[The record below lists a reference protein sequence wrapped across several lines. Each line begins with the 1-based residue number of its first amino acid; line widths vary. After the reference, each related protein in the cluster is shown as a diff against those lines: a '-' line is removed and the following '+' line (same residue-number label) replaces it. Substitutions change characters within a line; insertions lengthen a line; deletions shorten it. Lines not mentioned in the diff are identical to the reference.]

1 MEHANILIVEDEA
14 IVAEDLRMTV
24 TDLGYTVVGR
34 GSSADEAVAK
44 ALEVKPDLILMDI
57 VLKGDKT
64 GIDASCKIKE
74 RMDIPIIFLT
84 AYSDVELIDKALTA
98 KPHAYIVKPFQ
109 AKQLLASIEMALYK
123 SQMERRLREAE
134 EWIAT
139 TLDSIGDA
147 VIATDTE
154 GVIKFMNPVAET
166 LTGWNESDAV
176 GKHFEDVFKAVHEAT
191 GRPIESPVAKV
202 LKEGSVTLLADPT
215 ILITRDG
222 LELPIDDSSA
232 PIRDHTGNITGV
244 VLVFHDIT
252 ERRQTESAL
261 RESERFNS
269 SMLANSPN
277 PVLVTNPDSSVRY
290 ANPALEELTGF
301 SAAEL
306 IGVKA
311 PYPWWTKEMRTS
323 MGMEMDM
330 DMDMGVGM
338 QSHKM
343 PDCAVAVATWDKT
356 SMAEEFFCKKSGERF
371 WVEITSTPVTSN
383 GATRYYL
390 SNWVDI
396 TERKAA
402 EAKIKKLNEELEHR
416 VEQRTFE
423 LKQTHDQLEI
433 TRGQFYQAQKME
445 SLGIL
450 AGGIAHDFNNLL
462 TVILGNLSLAKMMP
476 DNRAKTLDILAES
489 EKASLQAKQ
498 LTQQLLTFSKGGA
511 PVKTPVP
518 ITKII
523 RDSADFA
530 MRGSNVRSEIS
541 IPEDLWHVEVDE
553 GQINQVIS
561 NMVIN
566 ANQAMPD
573 GGTVRVQCENVI
585 VKHGTTL
592 PLDPGRYVRI
602 SIKDHGTGI
611 SEEHTHKIFDPFFTT
626 KPKGSGLGLAT
637 AYTIVK
643 RHSGHIDVESRVNS
657 GTTFN
662 IHLPACQSGAS
673 GETIMEEKH
682 EKQIPVDNS
691 GDMQRILV
699 MDDETDIR
707 NLVGD
712 VLTHFGHTVAFAS
725 DGAAAIELYRSAMNS
740 GQPFD
745 VVIMDLTIPGGVG
758 GKEAIKELLEM
769 DPEVRAIVSSGYS
782 NDPIMADFKSY
793 GFTGVVA
800 KPYEIR
806 ELVETLNRVIAG
818 D

>member
-1 MEHANILIVEDEA
+1 ME
-14 IVAEDLRMTV
+14 
-24 TDLGYTVVGR
+24 
-34 GSSADEAVAK
+34 
-44 ALEVKPDLILMDI
+44 
-57 VLKGDKT
+57 
-64 GIDASCKIKE
+64 
-74 RMDIPIIFLT
+74 
-84 AYSDVELIDKALTA
+84 
-98 KPHAYIVKPFQ
+98 Q
-109 AKQLLASIEMALYK
+109 
-123 SQMERRLREAE
+123 RLREAK

-154 GVIKFMNPVAET
+154 CIIQFMNPVAET
-166 LTGWNESDAV
+166 LTGWDKGDAV
-176 GKHFEDVFKAVHEAT
+176 GKHFEDVFKAVHEDT
-191 GRPIESPVAKV
+191 GRSIESPVAKV
-202 LKEGSVTLLADPT
+202 LKEGSVAKLADST
-215 ILITRDG
+215 ILIARDG

-232 PIRDHTGNITGV
+232 PIQDHNGDITGV
-244 VLVFHDIT
+244 VLVFHDIA
-252 ERRQTESAL
+252 ERRRAESAL
-261 RESERFNS
+261 RASEQFNS
-269 SMLANSPN
+269 SMLTNSPN

-311 PYPWWTKEMRTS
+311 PYPWWTREMRAS
-323 MGMEMDM
+323 MARGMN
-330 DMDMGVGM
+330 MGLEM
-338 QSHKM
+338 QSNEM
-343 PDCAVAVATWDKT
+343 LDGAVVVTTGGKT
-356 SMAEEFFCKKSGERF
+356 SMAEEFFCKKNGERF

-383 GATRYYL
+383 GATQYYL

-402 EAKIKKLNEELEHR
+402 EAKINKLNEELPHR
-416 VEQRTFE
+416 VEQRTLD
-423 LKQTHDQLEI
+423 LKCTHDQLEV

-462 TVILGNLSLAKMMP
+462 TVILGNLSLAKLMP

-489 EKASLQAKQ
+489 EKASLQAKK

-518 ITKII
+518 IKKII
-523 RDSADFA
+523 SDSADFA
-530 MRGSNVRSEIS
+530 MRGSNVSSEIS
-541 IPEDLWHVEVDE
+541 IPDDLWHVEVDE

-573 GGTVRVQCENVI
+573 GGTVRVQCENAVI
-585 VKHGTTL
+585 ESGTAL
-592 PLDPGRYVRI
+592 PLDPGKYVRI

-611 SEEHTHKIFDPFFTT
+611 SEEHAHKIFDPFFTT

-643 RHSGHIDVESRVNS
+643 RHSGHIGVESRVNN

-662 IHLPACQSGAS
+662 IHLPACKSGAS
-673 GETIMEEKH
+673 GESSMEETH
-682 EKQIPVDNS
+682 EKPIPVGNS
-691 GDMQRILV
+691 SDTQRILV
-699 MDDETDIR
+699 MDDEIDIR
-707 NLVGD
+707 NLIGD
-712 VLTHFGHTVAFAS
+712 VLTHFGHTVEFAS
-725 DGAAAIELYRSAMNS
+725 DGAAAIELYRSAMGS
-740 GQPFD
+740 GQSFD

-758 GKEAIKELLEM
+758 GKEAIKELRDM

-793 GFTGVVA
+793 GFKAGYEKRTSRSRERFK
-800 KPYEIR
+800 KPHCCWNGFSRGIIQSLPDGQKPFCR
-806 ELVETLNRVIAG
+806 ISR
-818 D
+818 

>member
-24 TDLGYTVVGR
+24 ADLGYTVVGR

-64 GIDASCKIKE
+64 GIDASCEIKE
-74 RMDIPIIFLT
+74 RMDVPIIFLT
-84 AYSDVELIDKALTA
+84 AYSDIELIDKALAA

-123 SQMERRLREAE
+123 SRMERRLRAAK

-154 GVIKFMNPVAET
+154 SVIQFMNPVAET
-166 LTGWNESDAV
+166 LTGWNEGDAV
-176 GKHFEDVFKAVHEAT
+176 GKHFEDVFKAVHEVT
-191 GRPIESPVAKV
+191 GRSIESPVAKV
-202 LKEGSVTLLADPT
+202 LKDGTVAKLADST
-215 ILITRDG
+215 ILIAKDG

-232 PIRDHTGNITGV
+232 PIRDHNGNITGV
-244 VLVFHDIT
+244 VLVFHDIA
-252 ERRQTESAL
+252 ERRRAESAL
-261 RESERFNS
+261 RASEQFNS
-269 SMLANSPN
+269 SMLTNSPN

-311 PYPWWTKEMRTS
+311 PYPWWTREMRANMKQGIELK
-323 MGMEMDM
+323 MGRE
-330 DMDMGVGM
+330 M
-338 QSHKM
+338 QSNEM
-343 PDCAVAVATWDKT
+343 LDGAVVVATGDRT
-356 SMAEEFFCKKSGERF
+356 SMAEEFFCKKNGERF

-383 GATRYYL
+383 GTTQYHL

-396 TERKAA
+396 TERKSA
-402 EAKIKKLNEELEHR
+402 ETKINKLNEELEHR
-416 VEQRTFE
+416 VEQRTLE
-423 LKQTHDQLEI
+423 LKCTHDQLEV

-476 DNRAKTLDILAES
+476 DNRDKTLNILAES
-489 EKASLQAKQ
+489 EKASLQAKK

-511 PVKTPVP
+511 PVKTSVP
-518 ITKII
+518 IKKII
-523 RDSADFA
+523 IDSADFA

-541 IPEDLWHVEVDE
+541 IPNDLWHVEVDE

-566 ANQAMPD
+566 ATQAMPD
-573 GGTVRVQCENVI
+573 GGTVRVQCENAVI
-585 VKHGTTL
+585 KSGTAL
-592 PLDPGRYVRI
+592 PLDPGAYVRI

-611 SEEHTHKIFDPFFTT
+611 SEEHAHKIFDPFFTT

-643 RHSGHIDVESRVNS
+643 RHSGHIGVESQVNG

-662 IHLPACQSGAS
+662 IHLPACKSGAS
-673 GETIMEEKH
+673 GDTIMEENH
-682 EKQIPVDNS
+682 EKQISVDDS
-691 GDMQRILV
+691 SKTRRILV

-707 NLVGD
+707 NLVGE
-712 VLTHFGHTVAFAS
+712 VLTHFGHNVEFAS
-725 DGAAAIELYRSAMNS
+725 DGAAAIELYRSAVDS
-740 GQPFD
+740 GKPFD

-758 GKEAIKELLEM
+758 GKEAIKELLEI
-769 DPEVRAIVSSGYS
+769 DPDVRAIVSSGYS

-793 GFTGVVA
+793 GFKGVVA

-806 ELVETLNRVIAG
+806 ELVETLNHVIAG

>member
-44 ALEVKPDLILMDI
+44 AFKLKPDLILMDI

-64 GIDASCKIKE
+64 GIDASCEIKE

-84 AYSDVELIDKALTA
+84 AYSDIELIDKALTA

-123 SQMERRLREAE
+123 SRMERRLRAAK

-154 GVIKFMNPVAET
+154 GVIQFMNPVAET
-166 LTGWNESDAV
+166 LTGWDEGDAV
-176 GKHFEDVFKAVHEAT
+176 GKHFEDVFKAVHEDT
-191 GRPIESPVAKV
+191 GRLIESPVAKV
-202 LKEGSVTLLADPT
+202 LKEGSVAKLADAT
-215 ILITRDG
+215 ILIARDG

-232 PIRDHTGNITGV
+232 PIRDHNGDITGV
-244 VLVFHDIT
+244 VLVFHDIA
-252 ERRQTESAL
+252 ERRRAESAL
-261 RESERFNS
+261 RASEQFNS
-269 SMLANSPN
+269 SMLTNSPN

-311 PYPWWTKEMRTS
+311 PYPWWTQEMRAS
-323 MGMEMDM
+323 MGMGLEMQ
-330 DMDMGVGM
+330 GHG
-338 QSHKM
+338 M
-343 PDCAVAVATWDKT
+343 PDGAVVVATGDKT
-356 SMAEEFFCKKSGERF
+356 SMAEEFFCKKNGERF
-371 WVEITSTPVTSN
+371 WVEITSTPVTNN
-383 GATRYYL
+383 GATRYHL

-402 EAKIKKLNEELEHR
+402 EAKINKLNEELEHR
-416 VEQRTFE
+416 VEQRTLE
-423 LKQTHDQLEI
+423 LKCTHDQLEV

-462 TVILGNLSLAKMMP
+462 TVILGNLSLAKLMP

-489 EKASLQAKQ
+489 EKASLQAKK

-518 ITKII
+518 IKKII
-523 RDSADFA
+523 SDSADFA

-541 IPEDLWHVEVDE
+541 IPDDLWHVEVDE

-566 ANQAMPD
+566 ATQAMPD
-573 GGTVRVQCENVI
+573 GGTVQVQCENAVI
-585 VKHGTTL
+585 ESGTAL
-592 PLDPGRYVRI
+592 SLDPGRYVRI

-611 SEEHTHKIFDPFFTT
+611 SEEHAHKIFDPFFTT

-643 RHSGHIDVESRVNS
+643 RHSGHIGVESGVGS

-662 IHLPACQSGAS
+662 IHLPACKSGAS
-673 GETIMEEKH
+673 GDTIMEEKH
-682 EKQIPVDNS
+682 EKQISVDTS
-691 GDMQRILV
+691 SETQRILV

-712 VLTHFGHTVAFAS
+712 VLIHFGHNVEFAS
-725 DGAAAIELYRSAMNS
+725 DGAAAIELYRSAMDS
-740 GQPFD
+740 GKPFD

-793 GFTGVVA
+793 GFKGVVA

-806 ELVETLNRVIAG
+806 ELVETLNHVIAG

>member
-44 ALEVKPDLILMDI
+44 AFKLKPDLILMDI

-64 GIDASCKIKE
+64 GIDASCEIKE

-109 AKQLLASIEMALYK
+109 AKQLLASIEMAMYK
-123 SQMERRLREAE
+123 SRMERRLRETK

-147 VIATDTE
+147 VIATDTK
-154 GVIKFMNPVAET
+154 GVIKFMNPVAEA
-166 LTGWNESDAV
+166 LTGWNERDAV
-176 GKHFEDVFKAVHEAT
+176 GKHFEDVFKAVHEET

-202 LKEGSVTLLADPT
+202 LKEGSVVKLADST
-215 ILITRDG
+215 ILIARDG

-232 PIRDHTGNITGV
+232 PIRDHKGNITGV
-244 VLVFHDIT
+244 VLVFHDIA
-252 ERRQTESAL
+252 ERRQAESAL
-261 RESERFNS
+261 RASEQFNS

-311 PYPWWTKEMRTS
+311 PYPWWTKEMKTS
-323 MGMEMDM
+323 MALEM
-330 DMDMGVGM
+330 GM
-338 QSHKM
+338 QSPGT
-343 PDCAVAVATWDKT
+343 PDCAVAVATGDKT
-356 SMAEEFFCKKSGERF
+356 SMAEKFFCKKNGERF
-371 WVEITSTPVTSN
+371 WVEITSTPVASN

-416 VEQRTFE
+416 VEQRSLE
-423 LKQTHDQLEI
+423 LKHTHDQLEI
-433 TRGQFYQAQKME
+433 TRGQFYHAQKME

-462 TVILGNLSLAKMMP
+462 TVILGNLSFAQMIP

-523 RDSADFA
+523 RDSTGFA

-573 GGTVRVQCENVI
+573 GGTVRVQCENIV

-602 SIKDHGTGI
+602 SIKDQGTGI

-637 AYTIVK
+637 AYSIVK
-643 RHSGHIDVESRVNS
+643 RHSGHIDVDSQVNS

-673 GETIMEEKH
+673 GETIMEKKH

-691 GDMQRILV
+691 SDMQRILV
-699 MDDETDIR
+699 MDDEMDIR

-712 VLTHFGHTVAFAS
+712 VLTHFGHTVEFAS

-758 GKEAIKELLEM
+758 GKEAIKELLAM

-782 NDPIMADFKSY
+782 NDPIMADFKRY
-793 GFTGVVA
+793 GFKGVVA

-806 ELVETLNRVIAG
+806 ELVEVLNRVISG

>member
-64 GIDASCKIKE
+64 GIDASCEIKE

-84 AYSDVELIDKALTA
+84 AYSDIELIDKALAA

-123 SQMERRLREAE
+123 SRMEQRLREAK

-154 GVIKFMNPVAET
+154 CIIQFMNPVAET
-166 LTGWNESDAV
+166 LTGWDKGDAV
-176 GKHFEDVFKAVHEAT
+176 GKHFEDVFKAVHEDT
-191 GRPIESPVAKV
+191 GRSIESPVAKV
-202 LKEGSVTLLADPT
+202 LKEGSVAKLADST
-215 ILITRDG
+215 ILIARDG

-232 PIRDHTGNITGV
+232 PIRDHNGDITGV
-244 VLVFHDIT
+244 VLVFHDIA
-252 ERRQTESAL
+252 ERRRAESAL
-261 RESERFNS
+261 RASEQFNS
-269 SMLANSPN
+269 SMLTNSPN

-311 PYPWWTKEMRTS
+311 PYPWWTREMRAS
-323 MGMEMDM
+323 MARGMNMGLEIQSNEMLD
-330 DMDMGVGM
+330 G
-338 QSHKM
+338 
-343 PDCAVAVATWDKT
+343 AVVVTTGGKT
-356 SMAEEFFCKKSGERF
+356 SMAEEFFCKKNGERF

-383 GATRYYL
+383 GATQYYL

-402 EAKIKKLNEELEHR
+402 EAKINKLNEELEHR
-416 VEQRTFE
+416 VEQRTLE
-423 LKQTHDQLEI
+423 LKCTHDQLEV

-462 TVILGNLSLAKMMP
+462 TVILGNLSLAKLMP

-489 EKASLQAKQ
+489 EKASLQAKK

-518 ITKII
+518 IKKII
-523 RDSADFA
+523 SDSADFA
-530 MRGSNVRSEIS
+530 MRGSNVSSEIS
-541 IPEDLWHVEVDE
+541 IPDDLWHVEVDE

-566 ANQAMPD
+566 ATQAMPD
-573 GGTVRVQCENVI
+573 GGTVRVHCENAVI
-585 VKHGTTL
+585 ESGTAL
-592 PLDPGRYVRI
+592 PLDPGKYVRI
-602 SIKDHGTGI
+602 SIRDHGTGI
-611 SEEHTHKIFDPFFTT
+611 SEEHAHKIFDPFFTT

-643 RHSGHIDVESRVNS
+643 RHSGHIGVESRVNN

-662 IHLPACQSGAS
+662 IHLPACKSGAS
-673 GETIMEEKH
+673 GEISMEGKH
-682 EKQIPVDNS
+682 EKPIPVGNS
-691 GDMQRILV
+691 SDTQRILV
-699 MDDETDIR
+699 MDDEIDIR
-707 NLVGD
+707 NLIGD
-712 VLTHFGHTVAFAS
+712 VLTHFGHTVEFAS
-725 DGAAAIELYRSAMNS
+725 DGAAAIELYRSAMGS
-740 GQPFD
+740 GQSFD

-758 GKEAIKELLEM
+758 GKEAIKELRDM

-793 GFTGVVA
+793 GFKGVVA

-806 ELVETLNRVIAG
+806 ELVETLNQVIAG